1 MYLRANCKVR
11 RDRSCTSLSYKY
23 AADSFSVQFMS
34 YCLNP
39 ACPNPQNADRTQYC
53 LSCGAKLLLRERYRA
68 IKPLGRGGF
77 GRTFLAVDEDKPSKP
92 RCAIKQFFPQS
103 QGTSSAEKAAELF
116 NREAERLDE
125 LGKHPQ
131 IPELLAHFQQERYQY
146 LVQEFIEGENL
157 QQELA
162 RKGPFSENQI
172 LALLKDLL
180 PVLQFV
186 HDRNVIHRDIKP
198 PNIIR
203 RRSSPPAN
211 SYFFSTHTGELV
223 LVDFGAA
230 KVVEGSFQ
238 TGTVI
243 GSPEFVAPEQIR
255 GQAVY
260 ASDLYSLGVTCIYL
274 LTQISPFDLFDINQD
289 VWVWRDFL
297 KVKIDPKLG
306 RILDK
311 SIEPNLNRR
320 YKSVAEMLRDLQ
332 PHQPASIPAAGSIP
346 AVGAIP
352 KVGPI
357 PAAFAKAGT
366 PPQRTQNAMPPTVA
380 GTIQPVPAA
389 QRIVPARAPTWK
401 CASTL
406 VGHSQAVT
414 SVAFSP
420 DGATL
425 ASGSEDK
432 TIEMWK
438 LDAQKRWYT
447 LTGHSDW
454 VTCVAFSPDG
464 ATLASGGR
472 DKMIHIWDLKKGKWW
487 FGLTGHA
494 DRVHAVAFSP
504 DGQVLASGSRDKT
517 VQLWNLNKGKRMS
530 ALTGH
535 AGGVEAVAFS
545 PGGEFLASG
554 SRDKTVQLWDWQ
566 AGKPICTLAEHGDW
580 VRAIEFCP
588 TPPNPP
594 LPRGGVG
601 KSAAA
606 SFSPSQGASSSPPSQ
621 GGAGGGSI
629 LASGSRDGTAKLW
642 RVDGE
647 GRGTLLRSMR
657 DNSGDVLCLAVSP
670 DGRILATGSRDGT
683 IYLWDAGT
691 GSLLEILAGHQGE
704 VLSVTFSADG
714 ASLASGAGDRTV
726 KIWRKIGS

>member
-1 MYLRANCKVR
+1 
-11 RDRSCTSLSYKY
+11 
-23 AADSFSVQFMS
+23 MS

-39 ACPNPQNADRTQYC
+39 ACQNPQNADRTQYC
-53 LSCGAKLLLRERYRA
+53 LSCGSKLLLRERYRA

-92 RCAIKQFFPQS
+92 RCAIKQFFPLS

-116 NREAERLDE
+116 NREAVRLDE

-146 LVQEFIEGENL
+146 LVQEFIEGQNL

-162 RKGPFSENQI
+162 GAGAFSENQI
-172 LALLKDLL
+172 RSLLNDLL

-186 HDRNVIHRDIKP
+186 HSRSVIHRDIKP

-203 RRSSPPAN
+203 RRISQPSIIYTYP
-211 SYFFSTHTGELV
+211 TLTGELV

-230 KVVEGSFQ
+230 KLVEGLRE

-289 VWVWRDFL
+289 AWVWRDFL
-297 KVKIDPKLG
+297 KVQIDPKLG
-306 RILDK
+306 IILDK
-311 SIEPNLNRR
+311 MIEASLSRR
-320 YKSVAEMLRDLQ
+320 YKSATDAIEDLQ
-332 PHQPASIPAAGSIP
+332 SHQGAGAGVPPLLAPVIPVPQRIP
-346 AVGAIP
+346 AV
-352 KVGPI
+352 
-357 PAAFAKAGT
+357 
-366 PPQRTQNAMPPTVA
+366 QNAVPPTVA
-380 GTIQPVPAA
+380 GTIMPVPPM
-389 QRIVPARAPTWK
+389 QRVVPARAPTWR
-401 CASTL
+401 CVHTL
-406 VGHSQAVT
+406 VGHSNAVT

-438 LDAQKRWYT
+438 LETGKRWYT

-472 DKMIHIWDLKKGKWW
+472 DKTIQIWDLNKGKWW
-487 FGLTGHA
+487 YALTGHA
-494 DRVHAVAFSP
+494 DRVSAVAFSR
-504 DGQVLASGSRDKT
+504 DGLVLATGSRDKT
-517 VQLWNLNKGKRMS
+517 VQLWNLNKGRRML
-530 ALTGH
+530 ALSGH

-545 PGGEFLASG
+545 AGGEFLATG

-566 AGKPICTLAEHGDW
+566 NGRSICTLAQHGDW
-580 VRAIEFCP
+580 VRAIVFA
-588 TPPNPP
+588 T
-594 LPRGGVG
+594 
-601 KSAAA
+601 
-606 SFSPSQGASSSPPSQ
+606 PPSQ
-621 GGAGGGSI
+621 GGHGGTAPTRGGVGEGSSI
-629 LASGSRDGTAKLW
+629 LATGSRDGTAKLW
-642 RVDGE
+642 RVDAQ

-657 DNSGDVLCLAVSP
+657 DNSGDVLCVAFSP
-670 DGRILATGSRDGT
+670 DGRVLATGSRDGT
-683 IYLWDAGT
+683 IYLWDAEG
-691 GSLLEILAGHQGE
+691 GGLLEILAGHAGE
-704 VLSVTFSADG
+704 VLSVAFSTDG
-714 ASLASGAGDRTV
+714 GSLASGGGDRTV
-726 KIWRKIGS
+726 KIWRGIGS

>member
-1 MYLRANCKVR
+1 
-11 RDRSCTSLSYKY
+11 
-23 AADSFSVQFMS
+23 MS

-39 ACPNPQNADRTQYC
+39 TCPNPQNADRTQYC
-53 LSCGAKLLLRERYRA
+53 LSCGSKLLLRERYRA

-77 GRTFLAVDEDKPSKP
+77 GRTFLAIDEDKPSKP
-92 RCAIKQFFPQS
+92 RCAIKQFFPQT

-157 QQELA
+157 QQELV
-162 RKGPFSENQI
+162 RQGPFSESQI
-172 LALLKDLL
+172 LRLLNDLL

-211 SYFFSTHTGELV
+211 SYFFSTFTGELV

-289 VWVWRDFL
+289 AWVWRDFL
-297 KVKIDPKLG
+297 KVPIDPKLG

-311 SIEPNLNRR
+311 SIESNLGRR
-320 YKSVAEMLRDLQ
+320 YKSVSEMLRDLQ
-332 PHQPASIPAAGSIP
+332 PQQSVSIP
-346 AVGAIP
+346 AVG
-352 KVGPI
+352 PI
-357 PAAFAKAGT
+357 PAFGAIPAAGANKAT

-389 QRIVPARAPTWK
+389 QRVVPARAPTWK
-401 CASTL
+401 CAATL

-487 FGLTGHA
+487 FGLTGHT
-494 DRVHAVAFSP
+494 DRVHTVAFSP

-530 ALTGH
+530 ALTDH

-580 VRAIEFCP
+580 VRAIEF
-588 TPPNPP
+588 
-594 LPRGGVG
+594 
-601 KSAAA
+601 SA
-606 SFSPSQGASSSPPSQ
+606 SPPSQ

-642 RVDGE
+642 RADGE

-657 DNSGDVLCLAVSP
+657 DNSGDVLCLAFSP

-691 GSLLEILAGHQGE
+691 GDLLELLAGHEGE
-704 VLSVTFSADG
+704 VLSVAFSADG

-726 KIWRKIGS
+726 KIWRV

>member
-1 MYLRANCKVR
+1 
-11 RDRSCTSLSYKY
+11 
-23 AADSFSVQFMS
+23 MS

-39 ACPNPQNADRTQYC
+39 ACQNPQNADRTQFC
-53 LSCGAKLLLRERYRA
+53 LNCGSKLLLRERYRA

-77 GRTFLAVDEDKPSKP
+77 GRTFLAIDQDKPSKP
-92 RCAIKQFFPQS
+92 RCAIKQFFPLS
-103 QGTSSAEKAAELF
+103 QGTSSSEKAAELF
-116 NREAERLDE
+116 NREAVRLDE

-146 LVQEFIEGENL
+146 LVQEFIEGHNL
-157 QQELA
+157 QEELA
-162 RKGPFSENQI
+162 RTGPFSESQI
-172 LALLKDLL
+172 LSLLKDLL

-186 HDRNVIHRDIKP
+186 HDRSVIHRDIKP

-203 RRSSPPAN
+203 RRISQTPIIYTYP
-211 SYFFSTHTGELV
+211 TLTGELV

-230 KVVEGSFQ
+230 KVVEGLRE

-274 LTQISPFDLFDINQD
+274 LTKISPFDLFDINRD
-289 VWVWRDFL
+289 AWVWRDFL
-297 KVKIDPKLG
+297 KVPIDPKLS

-311 SIEPNLNRR
+311 MIEPSLSRR
-320 YKSVAEMLRDLQ
+320 YKSVAEVLKDLQ
-332 PHQPASIPAAGSIP
+332 PQQSAAAGTGASPLP
-346 AVGAIP
+346 AP
-352 KVGPI
+352 KISV
-357 PAAFAKAGT
+357 
-366 PPQRTQNAMPPTVA
+366 PQRTPVVQNAVPPTVA
-380 GTIQPVPAA
+380 GTILPVPPM
-389 QRIVPARAPTWK
+389 QRVVPARAPTWR
-401 CASTL
+401 CVHTL
-406 VGHSQAVT
+406 VGHSNAVT

-438 LDAQKRWYT
+438 LDAGKRWYT

-472 DKMIHIWDLKKGKWW
+472 DKMIHIWDLNKGKRWYT
-487 FGLTGHA
+487 LTGHS
-494 DRVHAVAFSP
+494 DRVSAVAFSR

-517 VQLWNLNKGKRMS
+517 VQLWNLNKGRRMS

-535 AGGVEAVAFS
+535 AGAVEAVAFS

-566 AGKPICTLAEHGDW
+566 NNRSICTLAEHGDW
-580 VRAIEFCP
+580 VRAIVFAASSPNSLAGP
-588 TPPNPP
+588 TPPSPP
-594 LPRGGVG
+594 LVRGGVG
-601 KSAAA
+601 E
-606 SFSPSQGASSSPPSQ
+606 GL
-621 GGAGGGSI
+621 I

-642 RVDGE
+642 RVDAQ

-657 DNSGDVLCLAVSP
+657 DNSGDVLCVAFSP
-670 DGRILATGSRDGT
+670 DGRVLATGSRDGT

-691 GSLLEILAGHQGE
+691 GGLLEILTGHEGE
-704 VLSVTFSADG
+704 VLSVAFSADG
-714 ASLASGAGDRTV
+714 GSLASGAGDRTV
-726 KIWRKIGS
+726 RIWRGIGL

>member
-1 MYLRANCKVR
+1 
-11 RDRSCTSLSYKY
+11 
-23 AADSFSVQFMS
+23 MS

-39 ACPNPQNADRTQYC
+39 ACQNPQNADRTQFC
-53 LSCGAKLLLRERYRA
+53 LSCGSKLLLRERYRA

-92 RCAIKQFFPQS
+92 RCAIKQFFPLS
-103 QGTSSAEKAAELF
+103 QGTSSSEKAAELF
-116 NREAERLDE
+116 NREAVRLDE

-162 RKGPFSENQI
+162 RTGPVSASQI
-172 LALLKDLL
+172 LGMLNDLL

-186 HDRNVIHRDIKP
+186 HSRSVIHRDIKP

-203 RRSSPPAN
+203 RRISQTPIIYTYP
-211 SYFFSTHTGELV
+211 TLTGELV

-230 KVVEGSFQ
+230 KLVEGLRE

-297 KVKIDPKLG
+297 KVQIDPKLS

-311 SIEPNLNRR
+311 MIEPSLSRR
-320 YKSVAEMLRDLQ
+320 YKSVAEVLQDLQ
-332 PHQPASIPAAGSIP
+332 PQQSAVQIPPTPVAAAIPAPQRMP
-346 AVGAIP
+346 AV
-352 KVGPI
+352 
-357 PAAFAKAGT
+357 
-366 PPQRTQNAMPPTVA
+366 QNAVPPTVA
-380 GTIQPVPAA
+380 GTIIPVPPM
-389 QRIVPARAPTWK
+389 QRVVPTRAPTWR
-401 CASTL
+401 CVHTL

-438 LDAQKRWYT
+438 LEAGKRWYT

-472 DKMIHIWDLKKGKWW
+472 DKTIQIWDLNKGKWW
-487 FGLTGHA
+487 YALRGHE
-494 DRVHAVAFSP
+494 DRVYAVAFSR

-517 VQLWNLNKGKRMS
+517 VQLWNLNKGRPMS
-530 ALTGH
+530 VLSGH

-566 AGKPICTLAEHGDW
+566 NGRSICTLAEHGDW
-580 VRAIEFCP
+580 VRAIAF
-588 TPPNPP
+588 
-594 LPRGGVG
+594 
-601 KSAAA
+601 AAT
-606 SFSPSQGASSSPPSQ
+606 SSSISPLSQ
-621 GGAGGGSI
+621 GGAGGV
-629 LASGSRDGTAKLW
+629 LATGSRDGTAKLW
-642 RVDGE
+642 RVDAD
-647 GRGTLLRSMR
+647 GRGRLLRSMR
-657 DNSGDVLCLAVSP
+657 DNSGDVLCVALSP
-670 DGRILATGSRDGT
+670 DGRVLATGSRDGS
-683 IYLWDAGT
+683 IYLWDAAT
-691 GSLLEILAGHQGE
+691 GGLLELLTGHGGE
-704 VLSVTFSADG
+704 VLSVGFGADG
-714 ASLASGAGDRTV
+714 CLASGSGDRTV
-726 KIWRKIGS
+726 KIWRIGN

>member
-1 MYLRANCKVR
+1 
-11 RDRSCTSLSYKY
+11 
-23 AADSFSVQFMS
+23 MS

-39 ACPNPQNADRTQYC
+39 ACQNPQNADRTLFC
-53 LSCGAKLLLRERYRA
+53 LNCGTKLLLRERYRA

-92 RCAIKQFFPQS
+92 RCAIKQFFPLS
-103 QGTSSAEKAAELF
+103 QGTSSSEKAAELF
-116 NREAERLDE
+116 NREAVRLDE

-146 LVQEFIEGENL
+146 LVQEFIEGQNL

-162 RKGPFSENQI
+162 GAGPFSENQI
-172 LALLKDLL
+172 RSLLNDLL
-180 PVLQFV
+180 PVLEFV
-186 HDRNVIHRDIKP
+186 HSRSVIHRDIKP

-203 RRSSPPAN
+203 RRFSQTPIN
-211 SYFFSTHTGELV
+211 YSYPTLTGELV

-230 KVVEGSFQ
+230 KLVEGLRE

-274 LTQISPFDLFDINQD
+274 LTQVSPFDLFDINQD

-297 KVKIDPKLG
+297 KVQIDPKLS

-311 SIEPNLNRR
+311 MIESSLSRR
-320 YKSVAEMLRDLQ
+320 YKSVAEILQDLQ
-332 PHQPASIPAAGSIP
+332 MQQS
-346 AVGAIP
+346 AVQ
-352 KVGPI
+352 VPI
-357 PAAFAKAGT
+357 PAAPAISV
-366 PPQRTQNAMPPTVA
+366 PQRMPAVQNTVPPTIA
-380 GTIQPVPAA
+380 GTILPVPPM
-389 QRIVPARAPTWK
+389 QRVVPARAPTWR
-401 CASTL
+401 CVHTL

-414 SVAFSP
+414 SIAFSP

-438 LDAQKRWYT
+438 LDAGKRWYT

-472 DKMIHIWDLKKGKWW
+472 DKTIQIWDLNKGKWW
-487 FGLTGHA
+487 YALRGHE
-494 DRVHAVAFSP
+494 DRVYAVAFSR

-517 VQLWNLNKGKRMS
+517 VQLWNLNKGRPMS
-530 ALTGH
+530 ALSGH

-554 SRDKTVQLWDWQ
+554 SRDKTLQLWDWRN
-566 AGKPICTLAEHGDW
+566 GRSICTLAEHGDW
-580 VRAIEFCP
+580 VRAIAF
-588 TPPNPP
+588 
-594 LPRGGVG
+594 
-601 KSAAA
+601 AAT
-606 SFSPSQGASSSPPSQ
+606 SSSISPFSQ

-629 LASGSRDGTAKLW
+629 LVSGSRDGTAKLW
-642 RVDGE
+642 RVDTDG
-647 GRGTLLRSMR
+647 GGTLLRSMR
-657 DNSGDVLCLAVSP
+657 DNSGDVLCVAFSP
-670 DGRILATGSRDGT
+670 DGGVLATGSRDGS
-683 IYLWDAGT
+683 IYLWDAAT
-691 GSLLEILAGHQGE
+691 GGLLELLTGHGGE
-704 VLSVTFSADG
+704 VLSVAFGADG
-714 ASLASGAGDRTV
+714 CLASGSGDRTV
-726 KIWRKIGS
+726 KIWRVGN

>member
-1 MYLRANCKVR
+1 
-11 RDRSCTSLSYKY
+11 
-23 AADSFSVQFMS
+23 MS

-39 ACPNPQNADRTQYC
+39 ACQNPQNADRTQFC
-53 LSCGAKLLLRERYRA
+53 LNCGSKLLLRERYRA

-77 GRTFLAVDEDKPSKP
+77 GRTFLAIDQDKPSKP
-92 RCAIKQFFPQS
+92 RCAIKQFFPLS
-103 QGTSSAEKAAELF
+103 QGTSSSEKAAELF
-116 NREAERLDE
+116 NREAVRLDE

-146 LVQEFIEGENL
+146 LVQEFIEGQNL
-157 QQELA
+157 QEELA
-162 RKGPFSENQI
+162 RSGPFSESQI
-172 LALLKDLL
+172 LSLLKDLL

-186 HDRNVIHRDIKP
+186 HDRSVIHRDIKP

-203 RRSSPPAN
+203 RRLSQTPTIYTYP
-211 SYFFSTHTGELV
+211 TLTGELV

-230 KVVEGSFQ
+230 KLVEGLRE

-289 VWVWRDFL
+289 AWVWRDFL
-297 KVKIDPKLG
+297 KVPIDPKLS

-311 SIEPNLNRR
+311 MIESSLSRR
-320 YKSVAEMLRDLQ
+320 YKSVAEVLKDLQ
-332 PHQPASIPAAGSIP
+332 PQQSAG
-346 AVGAIP
+346 
-352 KVGPI
+352 
-357 PAAFAKAGT
+357 AGT
-366 PPQRTQNAMPPTVA
+366 GAGTGAPPLPAPKISVPQRTPVVQNAVPPTVA
-380 GTIQPVPAA
+380 GTILPVPPM
-389 QRIVPARAPTWK
+389 QRVVPARAPTWR
-401 CASTL
+401 CVHTL
-406 VGHSQAVT
+406 VGHSNAVT

-420 DGATL
+420 DGTTL

-438 LDAQKRWYT
+438 LETGRRWYT

-472 DKMIHIWDLKKGKWW
+472 DKMIHIWNLNKGKWW
-487 FGLTGHA
+487 YALAGHS
-494 DRVHAVAFSP
+494 DRVSAVAFGR

-517 VQLWNLNKGKRMS
+517 VQLWNLNKGRRMS

-566 AGKPICTLAEHGDW
+566 KGRSICTLAEHGDW
-580 VRAIEFCP
+580 VRAIVFA
-588 TPPNPP
+588 TPPSPP
-594 LPRGGVG
+594 LVRGGVG
-601 KSAAA
+601 EGLTS
-606 SFSPSQGASSSPPSQ
+606 SVSPAGQTPPSPPLVR
-621 GGAGGGSI
+621 GGDAEGSSI
-629 LASGSRDGTAKLW
+629 LATGSRDGTAKLW
-642 RVDGE
+642 RVDAQ

-657 DNSGDVLCLAVSP
+657 DNSGDVLCVALSP
-670 DGRILATGSRDGT
+670 DGRVLATGSRDGT

-691 GSLLEILAGHQGE
+691 GGLLEILTGHGEE
-704 VLSVTFSADG
+704 VLSVAFSADG
-714 ASLASGAGDRTV
+714 GSLASGAGDRTV
-726 KIWRKIGS
+726 KIWRGMGH

>member
-1 MYLRANCKVR
+1 
-11 RDRSCTSLSYKY
+11 
-23 AADSFSVQFMS
+23 MS

-39 ACPNPQNADRTQYC
+39 ACQNPQNADRTQYC
-53 LSCGAKLLLRERYRA
+53 LSCGSKLLLRERYRA

-77 GRTFLAVDEDKPSKP
+77 GRTFLAIDEDKPSKP
-92 RCAIKQFFPQS
+92 RCAIKQFFPLS

-116 NREAERLDE
+116 NREAVRLDE

-162 RKGPFSENQI
+162 RTGPFSQSQI
-172 LALLKDLL
+172 LSLLKDLL

-186 HDRNVIHRDIKP
+186 HDRSVIHRDIKP

-203 RRSSPPAN
+203 RRISQTPIIYTYP
-211 SYFFSTHTGELV
+211 TLTGELV

-230 KVVEGSFQ
+230 KLVEGLRE

-297 KVKIDPKLG
+297 KVQIDPKLS

-311 SIEPNLNRR
+311 MIEPSLSRR
-320 YKSVAEMLRDLQ
+320 YKSVAEVLKDLQ
-332 PHQPASIPAAGSIP
+332 PQQSAVQIPPTPVAAAIPAPHRMP
-346 AVGAIP
+346 AV
-352 KVGPI
+352 
-357 PAAFAKAGT
+357 
-366 PPQRTQNAMPPTVA
+366 QNAVPPTVA
-380 GTIQPVPAA
+380 GTIIPVPRN
-389 QRIVPARAPTWK
+389 QRVLPARAPTWR
-401 CASTL
+401 CVHTL
-406 VGHSQAVT
+406 VGHSNAVT

-432 TIEMWK
+432 TIEIWK
-438 LDAQKRWYT
+438 LEAGKRWYT

-472 DKMIHIWDLKKGKWW
+472 DKTIQIWDLNKGKWW
-487 FGLTGHA
+487 YALRGHE
-494 DRVHAVAFSP
+494 DRVYAVAFSP
-504 DGQVLASGSRDKT
+504 DGATLASGSRDKT
-517 VQLWNLNKGKRMS
+517 VQLWNLNKGRPMS

-554 SRDKTVQLWDWQ
+554 SRDKTVQLWDWRN
-566 AGKPICTLAEHGDW
+566 GRSICTLAEHGDW
-580 VRAIEFCP
+580 VRAIAFAG
-588 TPPNPP
+588 TPPSPP
-594 LPRGGVG
+594 LLRGGVG
-601 KSAAA
+601 
-606 SFSPSQGASSSPPSQ
+606 GGSSPPLVR
-621 GGAGGGSI
+621 GGVGEGSAAPSPPLVRGGDGEGSI
-629 LASGSRDGTAKLW
+629 LVSGSRDGTAKLW
-642 RVDGE
+642 RVDAG
-647 GRGTLLRSMR
+647 GGGTLLRSMR
-657 DNSGDVLCLAVSP
+657 DNSGDVLCVAFSP
-670 DGRILATGSRDGT
+670 DGGVLATGSRDGS
-683 IYLWDAGT
+683 IYLWDAAT
-691 GSLLEILAGHQGE
+691 GGLLELLTGHGGE
-704 VLSVTFSADG
+704 VLSVGFSADG
-714 ASLASGAGDRTV
+714 GCLASGSGDRTV
-726 KIWRKIGS
+726 KIWRVGN

>member
-1 MYLRANCKVR
+1 
-11 RDRSCTSLSYKY
+11 
-23 AADSFSVQFMS
+23 MS

-39 ACPNPQNADRTQYC
+39 ACQNPQNADRTQFC
-53 LSCGAKLLLRERYRA
+53 LNCGTKLLLRERYRA

-92 RCAIKQFFPQS
+92 RCAIKQFFPLS

-116 NREAERLDE
+116 NREAVRLDE

-162 RKGPFSENQI
+162 RNGPFSESQV
-172 LALLKDLL
+172 LKLLQDLL

-203 RRSSPPAN
+203 RRIAQTPIIYTYPN
-211 SYFFSTHTGELV
+211 LTGELV

-230 KVVEGSFQ
+230 KLVEGLTE

-260 ASDLYSLGVTCIYL
+260 ASDLYSLGVTAIYL

-297 KVKIDPKLG
+297 KVQIDPKLS

-311 SIEPNLNRR
+311 MIEPSLSRR
-320 YKSVAEMLRDLQ
+320 YKSVAEVLQDLQ
-332 PHQPASIPAAGSIP
+332 PQQSAVQIPPTPAPRTIPTPQRMP
-346 AVGAIP
+346 AV
-352 KVGPI
+352 
-357 PAAFAKAGT
+357 
-366 PPQRTQNAMPPTVA
+366 QNAVPPTVA
-380 GTIQPVPAA
+380 GTIIPVPPM
-389 QRIVPARAPTWK
+389 QRVVPARAPTWR
-401 CASTL
+401 CVHTL

-438 LDAQKRWYT
+438 LDALKRWYT

-454 VTCVAFSPDG
+454 VTSVAFSPDG
-464 ATLASGGR
+464 STLASGGR
-472 DKMIHIWDLKKGKWW
+472 DKTIQIWDLNKGKWW
-487 FGLTGHA
+487 YALRGHE
-494 DRVHAVAFSP
+494 DRVYAVAFSP

-517 VQLWNLNKGKRMS
+517 VMLWNLNKGRPMS
-530 ALTGH
+530 ALSGH

-545 PGGEFLASG
+545 PGGEFLATG
-554 SRDKTVQLWDWQ
+554 SRDKSLQLWDWRN
-566 AGKPICTLAEHGDW
+566 GRSICTLAEHGDW
-580 VRAIEFCP
+580 VRAIAFAR
-588 TPPNPP
+588 TPPSPP
-594 LPRGGVG
+594 LARGGVSTPPSPPLVRGGASTPASPPLVRGGVG
-601 KSAAA
+601 EESV
-606 SFSPSQGASSSPPSQ
+606 
-621 GGAGGGSI
+621 
-629 LASGSRDGTAKLW
+629 LVTGSRDGTAKLW
-642 RVDGE
+642 RVDAQ
-647 GRGTLLRSMR
+647 GRGMLLRSMR
-657 DNSGDVLCLAVSP
+657 DNSGDVLCVALSP
-670 DGRILATGSRDGT
+670 DGGVLATGSRDGS
-683 IYLWDAGT
+683 IYLWDTAT
-691 GSLLEILAGHQGE
+691 GGLLELLTGHGGE
-704 VLSVTFSADG
+704 VLAVAFSSDG
-714 ASLASGAGDRTV
+714 GCLASGSGDRTV
-726 KIWRKIGS
+726 RIWRVGN

>member
-1 MYLRANCKVR
+1 
-11 RDRSCTSLSYKY
+11 
-23 AADSFSVQFMS
+23 MS

-39 ACPNPQNADRTQYC
+39 ACQNPQNADRTQFC
-53 LSCGAKLLLRERYRA
+53 LSCGSKLLLRERYRA

-92 RCAIKQFFPQS
+92 RCAIKQFFPLS
-103 QGTSSAEKAAELF
+103 QGTSSSEKAAELF
-116 NREAERLDE
+116 NREAVRLDE

-162 RKGPFSENQI
+162 RTGPVSASQI
-172 LALLKDLL
+172 LGMLNDLL

-186 HDRNVIHRDIKP
+186 HSRSVIHRDIKP

-203 RRSSPPAN
+203 RRISQTPIIYTYP
-211 SYFFSTHTGELV
+211 TLTGELV

-230 KVVEGSFQ
+230 KLVEGLRE

-297 KVKIDPKLG
+297 KVQIDPKLS

-311 SIEPNLNRR
+311 MIEPSLSRR
-320 YKSVAEMLRDLQ
+320 YKSVAEVLQDLQ
-332 PHQPASIPAAGSIP
+332 PQQSAVQIPPTPVAAAIPAPQRMP
-346 AVGAIP
+346 AV
-352 KVGPI
+352 
-357 PAAFAKAGT
+357 
-366 PPQRTQNAMPPTVA
+366 QNAVPPTVA
-380 GTIQPVPAA
+380 GTIIPVPPM
-389 QRIVPARAPTWK
+389 QRVVPTRAPTWR
-401 CASTL
+401 CVHTL

-438 LDAQKRWYT
+438 LEAGKRWYT

-472 DKMIHIWDLKKGKWW
+472 DKTIQIWDLNKGKWW
-487 FGLTGHA
+487 YALRGHE
-494 DRVHAVAFSP
+494 DRVYAVAFSR

-517 VQLWNLNKGKRMS
+517 VQLWNLNKGRPMS
-530 ALTGH
+530 ALSGH

-566 AGKPICTLAEHGDW
+566 NGRSICTLAEHGDW
-580 VRAIEFCP
+580 VRAIAF
-588 TPPNPP
+588 
-594 LPRGGVG
+594 
-601 KSAAA
+601 AAT
-606 SFSPSQGASSSPPSQ
+606 SSSISPLSQ
-621 GGAGGGSI
+621 GGAGGV
-629 LASGSRDGTAKLW
+629 LATGSRDGTAKLW
-642 RVDGE
+642 RVDAD
-647 GRGTLLRSMR
+647 GRGRLLRSMR
-657 DNSGDVLCLAVSP
+657 DNSGDVLCVALSP
-670 DGRILATGSRDGT
+670 DGRVLATGSRDGS
-683 IYLWDAGT
+683 IYLWDAAT
-691 GSLLEILAGHQGE
+691 GGLLELLTGHGGE
-704 VLSVTFSADG
+704 VLSVGFGADG
-714 ASLASGAGDRTV
+714 CLASGSGDRTV
-726 KIWRKIGS
+726 KIWRIGN

>member
-1 MYLRANCKVR
+1 
-11 RDRSCTSLSYKY
+11 
-23 AADSFSVQFMS
+23 MS

-39 ACPNPQNADRTQYC
+39 ACHNPQNADRTQFC
-53 LSCGAKLLLRERYRA
+53 LNCGSKLLLRERYRA

-92 RCAIKQFFPQS
+92 RCAIKQFFPLS
-103 QGTSSAEKAAELF
+103 QGTSSSEKAAELF
-116 NREAERLDE
+116 NREAVRLDE

-146 LVQEFIEGENL
+146 LVQEFIEGQNL
-157 QQELA
+157 QKELA
-162 RKGPFSENQI
+162 RTGPFSESQI
-172 LALLKDLL
+172 LSLLKDLL

-186 HDRNVIHRDIKP
+186 HDRSVIHRDIKP

-203 RRSSPPAN
+203 RRISKTPIIYTYPAL
-211 SYFFSTHTGELV
+211 TGELV

-230 KVVEGSFQ
+230 KVVEGLRE

-297 KVKIDPKLG
+297 KVPMDPKLS

-311 SIEPNLNRR
+311 MIESSLSRR
-320 YKSVAEMLRDLQ
+320 YKSVAEVLKDLQ
-332 PHQPASIPAAGSIP
+332 PQQSAAQVPTPAAPAISQQPRTP
-346 AVGAIP
+346 AV
-352 KVGPI
+352 
-357 PAAFAKAGT
+357 
-366 PPQRTQNAMPPTVA
+366 QNAVPPTLA
-380 GTIQPVPAA
+380 GTIIPVPPM
-389 QRIVPARAPTWK
+389 QRVVPARAPTWR
-401 CASTL
+401 CVHTL
-406 VGHSQAVT
+406 VGHSNAVT
-414 SVAFSP
+414 SVVFSP
-420 DGATL
+420 DGAIL

-438 LDAQKRWYT
+438 LDAGKRWYT

-464 ATLASGGR
+464 ASLASGGR
-472 DKMIHIWDLKKGKWW
+472 DKMIHIWDLNKGKWW
-487 FGLTGHA
+487 YALAGHS
-494 DRVHAVAFSP
+494 DRVSAVAFSR

-517 VQLWNLNKGKRMS
+517 VQLWNLNKGRRMS

-545 PGGEFLASG
+545 AGGEFLASG

-566 AGKPICTLAEHGDW
+566 KGRSICTLAEHGDW
-580 VRAIEFCP
+580 VRAIVFA
-588 TPPNPP
+588 TPPSPP

-601 KSAAA
+601 EGLTS
-606 SFSPSQGASSSPPSQ
+606 SVSPAGQTPPSPPLVR
-621 GGAGGGSI
+621 GEVGEGVI
-629 LASGSRDGTAKLW
+629 LATGSRDGTAKLW
-642 RVDGE
+642 RVDAQ

-657 DNSGDVLCLAVSP
+657 DNSGDVLCLALSP
-670 DGRILATGSRDGT
+670 DGRVLATGSRDGT
-683 IYLWDAGT
+683 IYLWEAGT
-691 GSLLEILAGHQGE
+691 GGLLEILTGHRGE
-704 VLSVTFSADG
+704 VLSVAFSPDG
-714 ASLASGAGDRTV
+714 GSLASGAGDRTV
-726 KIWRKIGS
+726 KIWRGIGH

>member
-1 MYLRANCKVR
+1 
-11 RDRSCTSLSYKY
+11 
-23 AADSFSVQFMS
+23 MS

-39 ACPNPQNADRTQYC
+39 ACQNPQNADRTQFC
-53 LSCGAKLLLRERYRA
+53 LNCGSKLLLRERYRA

-92 RCAIKQFFPQS
+92 RCAIKQFFPLS
-103 QGTSSAEKAAELF
+103 QGTSSSEKAAELF
-116 NREAERLDE
+116 NREAVRLDE

-146 LVQEFIEGENL
+146 LVQEFIEGQNL

-162 RKGPFSENQI
+162 RSGPFSESQI
-172 LALLKDLL
+172 LSLLKDLL

-186 HDRNVIHRDIKP
+186 HDRSVIHRDIKP

-203 RRSSPPAN
+203 RRISQTPILYTYP
-211 SYFFSTHTGELV
+211 TLTGELV

-230 KVVEGSFQ
+230 KVVEGLRE

-274 LTQISPFDLFDINQD
+274 LTQISPFDLFDLNQD

-297 KVKIDPKLG
+297 KVPIDPKLS

-311 SIEPNLNRR
+311 MIEPSLSRR
-320 YKSVAEMLRDLQ
+320 YKSVAEVLKDL
-332 PHQPASIPAAGSIP
+332 PSAG
-346 AVGAIP
+346 
-352 KVGPI
+352 
-357 PAAFAKAGT
+357 AGT
-366 PPQRTQNAMPPTVA
+366 GAQPLPAPKIPVPQRTPAVQNAVPPTVA
-380 GTIQPVPAA
+380 GTIIPVPPM
-389 QRIVPARAPTWK
+389 QRVVPARTPTWR
-401 CASTL
+401 CVHTL
-406 VGHSQAVT
+406 VGHSNAVT

-438 LDAQKRWYT
+438 LDAGKRWYT

-472 DKMIHIWDLKKGKWW
+472 DKTIQIWDLNKGKWW
-487 FGLTGHA
+487 YALRGHE
-494 DRVHAVAFSP
+494 DRVYAVAFSR

-517 VQLWNLNKGKRMS
+517 VQLWNLNKGRRMS

-545 PGGEFLASG
+545 PGGELLASG

-566 AGKPICTLAEHGDW
+566 NGRSICTLAEHGDW
-580 VRAIEFCP
+580 VRAIVFA
-588 TPPNPP
+588 TPPSPP
-594 LPRGGVG
+594 LVRGGVG
-601 KSAAA
+601 E
-606 SFSPSQGASSSPPSQ
+606 GANSLSPPLVK
-621 GGAGGGSI
+621 GGVGEGLI
-629 LASGSRDGTAKLW
+629 LATGSRDGTAKLW
-642 RVDGE
+642 RVDAQ

-657 DNSGDVLCLAVSP
+657 DNSGDVLCVAFSP
-670 DGRILATGSRDGT
+670 DGLVLATGSRDGT

-691 GSLLEILAGHQGE
+691 GGLLEILTGHGGE
-704 VLSVTFSADG
+704 VLSVAFSADG
-714 ASLASGAGDRTV
+714 RSLASGAGDRTV
-726 KIWRKIGS
+726 KIWRGIGD

>member
-1 MYLRANCKVR
+1 
-11 RDRSCTSLSYKY
+11 
-23 AADSFSVQFMS
+23 MS

-39 ACPNPQNADRTQYC
+39 ACQNPQNADRTQFC
-53 LSCGAKLLLRERYRA
+53 LNCGTKLLLRERYRA

-92 RCAIKQFFPQS
+92 RCAIKQFFPLS

-116 NREAERLDE
+116 NREAVRLDE

-162 RKGPFSENQI
+162 RTGPFSESQV
-172 LALLKDLL
+172 LRLLKDLL

-203 RRSSPPAN
+203 RRISQTPIIYTYPN
-211 SYFFSTHTGELV
+211 LTGELV

-230 KVVEGSFQ
+230 KLVEGLRE

-297 KVKIDPKLG
+297 KVQIDPKLS

-311 SIEPNLNRR
+311 MIEPSLSRR
-320 YKSVAEMLRDLQ
+320 YKSVAEVLQDLQ
-332 PHQPASIPAAGSIP
+332 PQQSAVQIPATPVAAAIPVPQRMP
-346 AVGAIP
+346 AV
-352 KVGPI
+352 
-357 PAAFAKAGT
+357 
-366 PPQRTQNAMPPTVA
+366 QNAVPPTVA
-380 GTIQPVPAA
+380 GTIIPVPER
-389 QRIVPARAPTWK
+389 QRVVPARAPTWR
-401 CASTL
+401 CVHTL
-406 VGHSQAVT
+406 VGHSHAVT

-420 DGATL
+420 NGGTL

-432 TIEMWK
+432 TIEMWN
-438 LDAQKRWYT
+438 LHAGKRWYT

-454 VTCVAFSPDG
+454 VTSVAFSPDG

-472 DKMIHIWDLKKGKWW
+472 DKTIQIWDLNKGKWW
-487 FGLTGHA
+487 YALRGHE
-494 DRVHAVAFSP
+494 DRVYAVAFSP

-517 VQLWNLNKGKRMS
+517 VQLWNLNKGRPMS
-530 ALTGH
+530 ALSGH

-545 PGGEFLASG
+545 PGGEFLATG
-554 SRDKTVQLWDWQ
+554 SRDKSLQLWDWRN
-566 AGKPICTLAEHGDW
+566 GRSICTLAEHGDW
-580 VRAIEFCP
+580 VRAIAF
-588 TPPNPP
+588 
-594 LPRGGVG
+594 
-601 KSAAA
+601 AAT
-606 SFSPSQGASSSPPSQ
+606 SSSISPPSQ
-621 GGAGGGSI
+621 GGAGGGSV
-629 LASGSRDGTAKLW
+629 LATGSRDGTAKLW
-642 RVDGE
+642 RIDAE

-657 DNSGDVLCLAVSP
+657 DNSGDVLCVALSR
-670 DGRILATGSRDGT
+670 DGGFLATGSRDGS
-683 IYLWDAGT
+683 IYLWDTAT
-691 GSLLEILAGHQGE
+691 GGLLELLTGHEGE
-704 VLSVTFSADG
+704 VLSVAFSADG
-714 ASLASGAGDRTV
+714 CLASGSGDRTV
-726 KIWRKIGS
+726 KIWRVGN

>member
-1 MYLRANCKVR
+1 
-11 RDRSCTSLSYKY
+11 
-23 AADSFSVQFMS
+23 
-34 YCLNP
+34 
-39 ACPNPQNADRTQYC
+39 
-53 LSCGAKLLLRERYRA
+53 
-68 IKPLGRGGF
+68 
-77 GRTFLAVDEDKPSKP
+77 LAVDEDKPSKP
-92 RCAIKQFFPQS
+92 RCAIKQFFPLS

-157 QQELA
+157 QQELV
-162 RKGPFSENQI
+162 RQGPFSESQI
-172 LALLKDLL
+172 LRLLNDLL

-186 HDRNVIHRDIKP
+186 HDRKVIHRDIKP

-203 RRSSPPAN
+203 RRSSPNLN
-211 SYFFSTHTGELV
+211 SYNFSTFTGELV

-255 GQAVY
+255 GQAVF

-289 VWVWRDFL
+289 AWVWRDFL
-297 KVKIDPKLG
+297 KAKIDPKLG

-311 SIEPNLNRR
+311 SIESNLNRR
-320 YKSVAEMLRDLQ
+320 YKSVAEVMRDLQ
-332 PHQPASIPAAGSIP
+332 PHQPVSIPAAGAIPKFGSIP
-346 AVGAIP
+346 AAGAVP
-352 KVGPI
+352 PH
-357 PAAFAKAGT
+357 
-366 PPQRTQNAMPPTVA
+366 PPQRAQNAMPPTVA
-380 GTIQPVPAA
+380 GTIVPVPAQ
-389 QRIVPARAPTWK
+389 QRVLPARAPTWK
-401 CASTL
+401 CVNTL

-420 DGATL
+420 DSATL

-438 LDAQKRWYT
+438 VEAGKRWYT

-454 VTCVAFSPDG
+454 VTCAAFSPDG
-464 ATLASGGR
+464 KILASGGR
-472 DKMIHIWDLKKGKWW
+472 DKMIHIWDLNKGKWW
-487 FGLTGHA
+487 YALTGHA

-517 VQLWNLNKGKRMS
+517 VHLWNLNKGRRMS

-554 SRDKTVQLWDWQ
+554 SRDKTLQLWDWQ
-566 AGKPICTLAEHGDW
+566 AGKSICTLTEHGDW
-580 VRAIEFCP
+580 VRAIEFSP
-588 TPPNPP
+588 TPSGK
-594 LPRGGVG
+594 GGH
-601 KSAAA
+601 
-606 SFSPSQGASSSPPSQ
+606 
-621 GGAGGGSI
+621 GGTAPTRGGSI

-657 DNSGDVLCLAVSP
+657 DNSGDVLCLAISP
-670 DGRILATGSRDGT
+670 DGRIVATGSRDGT
-683 IYLWDAGT
+683 IYLWDAAT
-691 GSLLEILAGHQGE
+691 GSLLELLAGHEGE
-704 VLSVTFSADG
+704 VLSVAFSADG

>member
-1 MYLRANCKVR
+1 
-11 RDRSCTSLSYKY
+11 
-23 AADSFSVQFMS
+23 MS

-39 ACPNPQNADRTQYC
+39 ACQNPQNADSTQFC
-53 LSCGAKLLLRERYRA
+53 LSCGSKLLLRERYRA

-77 GRTFLAVDEDKPSKP
+77 GRTLLAVDEDKPSKP
-92 RCAIKQFFPQS
+92 RCAIKQFFPLS
-103 QGTSSAEKAAELF
+103 QGTSSSEKAAELF
-116 NREAERLDE
+116 NREAVRLDE

-146 LVQEFIEGENL
+146 LVQEFIEGQNL
-157 QQELA
+157 QEELA
-162 RKGPFSENQI
+162 RTGPFSESQI
-172 LALLKDLL
+172 LSLLKDLL

-186 HDRNVIHRDIKP
+186 HDRSVIHRDIKP

-203 RRSSPPAN
+203 RRISQTPIIYTYP
-211 SYFFSTHTGELV
+211 TLTGELV

-230 KVVEGSFQ
+230 KVVEGLRE

-289 VWVWRDFL
+289 AWVWRDFV
-297 KVKIDPKLG
+297 KVPIDPKLS

-311 SIEPNLNRR
+311 MIEPSLSRR
-320 YKSVAEMLRDLQ
+320 YKSVAEVLKDLQ
-332 PHQPASIPAAGSIP
+332 PQQSAG
-346 AVGAIP
+346 
-352 KVGPI
+352 
-357 PAAFAKAGT
+357 AGT
-366 PPQRTQNAMPPTVA
+366 GAPPLPAPKIPVPQRTPVVQNAVPPTVA
-380 GTIQPVPAA
+380 GTIIPVPQM
-389 QRIVPARAPTWK
+389 QRVVPARAPTWR
-401 CASTL
+401 CVHTL
-406 VGHSQAVT
+406 VGHSNAVT

-438 LDAQKRWYT
+438 LDAGKRWYT

-472 DKMIHIWDLKKGKWW
+472 DKMIHIWDLNKGKWW
-487 FGLTGHA
+487 YALAGHS
-494 DRVHAVAFSP
+494 DRVAAVAFSR

-517 VQLWNLNKGKRMS
+517 VQLWNLNKGRRMS

-545 PGGEFLASG
+545 AGGELLASG

-566 AGKPICTLAEHGDW
+566 NGRSICTLAEHGDW
-580 VRAIEFCP
+580 VRAIVFAS
-588 TPPNPP
+588 TPPSPP
-594 LPRGGVG
+594 LVKGGVAEG
-601 KSAAA
+601 L
-606 SFSPSQGASSSPPSQ
+606 
-621 GGAGGGSI
+621 I

-642 RVDGE
+642 RVDAQ

-657 DNSGDVLCLAVSP
+657 DNSGDVLCVAFSP
-670 DGRILATGSRDGT
+670 DGRVLATGSRDGT

-691 GSLLEILAGHQGE
+691 GGLLEILTGHGGE
-704 VLSVTFSADG
+704 VLSVAFSADG
-714 ASLASGAGDRTV
+714 GSLASGAGDRTV
-726 KIWRKIGS
+726 KIWRGIGL

>member
-1 MYLRANCKVR
+1 
-11 RDRSCTSLSYKY
+11 
-23 AADSFSVQFMS
+23 MS

-39 ACPNPQNADRTQYC
+39 ACQNPQNADRTQYC
-53 LSCGAKLLLRERYRA
+53 LSCGSKLLLRQRYRA

-92 RCAIKQFFPQS
+92 RCAIKQFFPLS
-103 QGTSSAEKAAELF
+103 QGTSSAQKAAELF
-116 NREAERLDE
+116 NREAVRLDE

-162 RKGPFSENQI
+162 RTGPFSESQI
-172 LALLKDLL
+172 LSLLKDLL

-186 HDRNVIHRDIKP
+186 HDRSVIHRDIKP

-203 RRSSPPAN
+203 RRISQTPIAYTYP
-211 SYFFSTHTGELV
+211 TLTGELV

-230 KVVEGSFQ
+230 KVVEGLKE

-289 VWVWRDFL
+289 AWVWRDFL
-297 KVKIDPKLG
+297 KVQIDPKLS

-311 SIEPNLNRR
+311 TIEPSLSRR
-320 YKSVAEMLRDLQ
+320 YKSVAEVLKDLQ
-332 PHQPASIPAAGSIP
+332 PQQSAGTRT
-346 AVGAIP
+346 
-352 KVGPI
+352 
-357 PAAFAKAGT
+357 GT
-366 PPQRTQNAMPPTVA
+366 PPAAAPKISVPQRTAAVQNPVPPTVA
-380 GTIQPVPAA
+380 GTTIPVPPM
-389 QRIVPARAPTWK
+389 QRVVPARAPTWR
-401 CASTL
+401 CVHTL
-406 VGHSQAVT
+406 VGHSNAVT

-432 TIEMWK
+432 TIEIWK
-438 LDAQKRWYT
+438 LDAGKRWYT
-447 LTGHSDW
+447 LTGHSEW

-464 ATLASGGR
+464 QILASGGR
-472 DKMIHIWDLKKGKWW
+472 DKMIHIWDLNKGKWW
-487 FGLTGHA
+487 YALTGHS
-494 DRVHAVAFSP
+494 DRVSAVAFSR

-517 VQLWNLNKGKRMS
+517 VQLWNLNKGRPMS
-530 ALTGH
+530 ALSGH

-566 AGKPICTLAEHGDW
+566 SGRSICTLAEHGDW
-580 VRAIEFCP
+580 VRAIVFAATP
-588 TPPNPP
+588 TSSFAGQTPPSPP
-594 LPRGGVG
+594 LVRGGVG
-601 KSAAA
+601 EGSI
-606 SFSPSQGASSSPPSQ
+606 PPSPPLVR
-621 GGAGGGSI
+621 GGVAEGSI
-629 LASGSRDGTAKLW
+629 PPSPPL
-642 RVDGE
+642 V
-647 GRGTLLRSMR
+647 RG
-657 DNSGDVLCLAVSP
+657 G
-670 DGRILATGSRDGT
+670 
-683 IYLWDAGT
+683 
-691 GSLLEILAGHQGE
+691 
-704 VLSVTFSADG
+704 
-714 ASLASGAGDRTV
+714 
-726 KIWRKIGS
+726 

>member
-1 MYLRANCKVR
+1 
-11 RDRSCTSLSYKY
+11 
-23 AADSFSVQFMS
+23 MS

-39 ACPNPQNADRTQYC
+39 ACQNPQNADRTQFC
-53 LSCGAKLLLRERYRA
+53 LNCGTKLLLRERYRA

-92 RCAIKQFFPQS
+92 RCAIKQFFPLS

-116 NREAERLDE
+116 NREAVRLDE

-162 RKGPFSENQI
+162 RTGPFSESQV
-172 LALLKDLL
+172 LGLLKDLL

-203 RRSSPPAN
+203 RRIAQTPIIYTYPN
-211 SYFFSTHTGELV
+211 LTGELV

-230 KVVEGSFQ
+230 KLVEGWTE

-297 KVKIDPKLG
+297 KVQIDLKLS
-306 RILDK
+306 RILDRM
-311 SIEPNLNRR
+311 IEPSLSRR
-320 YKSVAEMLRDLQ
+320 YKSVAEVLQDLQ
-332 PHQPASIPAAGSIP
+332 PQQSG
-346 AVGAIP
+346 
-352 KVGPI
+352 
-357 PAAFAKAGT
+357 AGT
-366 PPQRTQNAMPPTVA
+366 GAPPLPARANPVSQRTAAVQNAVPATVA
-380 GTIQPVPAA
+380 GTIIPVPER
-389 QRIVPARAPTWK
+389 QRVVPARSPTWR
-401 CASTL
+401 CVHTL
-406 VGHSQAVT
+406 VGHSHAVT

-420 DGATL
+420 DGGTL

-438 LDAQKRWYT
+438 LDAGKRWYT

-454 VTCVAFSPDG
+454 VTSVAFSPDG

-472 DKMIHIWDLKKGKWW
+472 DKTIQIWDLNKGKWW
-487 FGLTGHA
+487 YALRGHE
-494 DRVHAVAFSP
+494 DRVYAVAFSP

-517 VQLWNLNKGKRMS
+517 VQLWNLNKGRPMS
-530 ALTGH
+530 ALSGH

-545 PGGEFLASG
+545 PGGEFLATG
-554 SRDKTVQLWDWQ
+554 SRDKTVQLWDWRN
-566 AGKPICTLAEHGDW
+566 GRSICTLAEYGDW
-580 VRAIEFCP
+580 VRAIAF
-588 TPPNPP
+588 
-594 LPRGGVG
+594 
-601 KSAAA
+601 AAT
-606 SFSPSQGASSSPPSQ
+606 SSSISPPSQ
-621 GGAGGGSI
+621 GGAGGGSV
-629 LASGSRDGTAKLW
+629 LAGGSRDGTAKLW
-642 RVDGE
+642 RVDAQ
-647 GRGTLLRSMR
+647 GRGTLLRSFR
-657 DNSGDVLCLAVSP
+657 DNSGDVLCVALSP
-670 DGRILATGSRDGT
+670 DGRVLATGSRDGT
-683 IYLWDAGT
+683 IYLWDAEG
-691 GSLLEILAGHQGE
+691 GGLLEILTGHGGE
-704 VLSVTFSADG
+704 VLSVAFSADG
-714 ASLASGAGDRTV
+714 GCLASGAGDRTV
-726 KIWRKIGS
+726 KIWRVGN